1 MAAPDGDPEPVIE
14 LTGLVVVP
22 LPVREGSGP
31 EEDPGPVDAVAPTL
45 PIVVALELQA
55 DVVRGGLVV
64 SWGGV
69 VELWQTGG
77 VEPASAETAAV

>member
-1 MAAPDGDPEPVIE
+1 
-14 LTGLVVVP
+14 
-22 LPVREGSGP
+22 
-31 EEDPGPVDAVAPTL
+31 VAPTL

-69 VELWQTGG
+69 VVLWQTGG